1 MNGLLIGRFRGIE
14 IRVNW
19 SVAIIGWLVAWSL
32 ATRVLPEMVEGRT
45 DTAYWAAGIVATVGF
60 LAALVAHEL
69 GHSLV
74 ALHHGVDVRSITLWM
89 LGGIARL
96 DRTSDTPTAA
106 FRIAA
111 AGPAVSVACGVI
123 GLAAATLGEGLVAA
137 VLLWFGSI
145 NLLLAVFNLL
155 PAFPLDGGRIYQAW
169 LWRRGLSEEQATAKA
184 ARLGSGI
191 GRAMVWLGVLEI
203 FLIGV
208 LSGLW
213 MMAIG
218 WFIREASY
226 AEARSSREASALGRF
241 TCADVMTSRPDSVP
255 TTRSIERFVDDV
267 LSTGRHAAYPAFDS
281 EQRVVGL
288 MEVKSVRLTPRD
300 AWPTTEVSAAMTP
313 LAEVPVASADA
324 TLDVLVRRMD
334 EHAGTRALIM
344 DGDRLVGI
352 VSPSDIVRLT
362 IAVELA
368 AGADPGPGGH
378 ATESI

>member
-1 MNGLLIGRFRGIE
+1 
-14 IRVNW
+14 
-19 SVAIIGWLVAWSL
+19 
-32 ATRVLPEMVEGRT
+32 
-45 DTAYWAAGIVATVGF
+45 
-60 LAALVAHEL
+60 
-69 GHSLV
+69 
-74 ALHHGVDVRSITLWM
+74 
-89 LGGIARL
+89 
-96 DRTSDTPTAA
+96 
-106 FRIAA
+106 
-111 AGPAVSVACGVI
+111 
-123 GLAAATLGEGLVAA
+123 
-137 VLLWFGSI
+137 
-145 NLLLAVFNLL
+145 
-155 PAFPLDGGRIYQAW
+155 
-169 LWRRGLSEEQATAKA
+169 
-184 ARLGSGI
+184 
-191 GRAMVWLGVLEI
+191 MVWLGVLEI

-267 LSTGRHAAYPAFDS
+267 LSTGRHAAYTAFDS
-281 EQRVVGL
+281 DQRVVGL

>member
-1 MNGLLIGRFRGIE
+1 MNGLLIGRVRGIE

-267 LSTGRHAAYPAFDS
+267 LSTGRHAAYTAFDS
-281 EQRVVGL
+281 DQRVVGL